1 MHTYAFMLL
10 ASEAGILDIS
20 TGSITGEGWAGFE
33 DVGFLLTFAGRLLLA
48 TVLAAVLAYH
58 PKASRRYDSLEE
70 AEGPKSFILYAV
82 VAAIIGTVVL
92 KFGGIVGFV
101 VFGIGGLLRFRTN
114 VGSATA
120 TGRVILATVIG
131 LCAGLDLP
139 HVAVLSAAFA
149 FGLVWVL
156 DARTTYGMVVQG
168 LGKGALDGAA
178 AAYRKE
184 LELLGC
190 SIIGEHKNVEKRSL
204 RIFFR
209 GPSGINTDEAEDRFK
224 QKLREKHLGS
234 IEWEWR

>member
-1 MHTYAFMLL
+1 MPDHTFMLL
-10 ASEAGILDIS
+10 ASDLGILDMS
-20 TGSITGEGWAGFE
+20 GGAITGEGWAGFT
-33 DVGFLLTFAGRLLLA
+33 DVGFLLTFVGRLLLA

-58 PKASRRYDSLEE
+58 PKASRKYDNLEQ

-168 LGKGALDGAA
+168 LAKGAIDGAA
-178 AAYRKE
+178 AAYRRE
-184 LELLGC
+184 LEALGC
-190 SIIGEHKNVEKRSL
+190 HIIGEHKNIEKRSL

-209 GPSGINTDEAEDRFK
+209 GPAGISTDDAEDRFK
-224 QKLREKHLGS
+224 QKLREKHLGA

>member
-1 MHTYAFMLL
+1 MHTYAFTLL
-10 ASEAGILDIS
+10 ANGASFLDMS
-20 TGSITGEGWAGFE
+20 TSTITGEGWRGFT
-33 DVGFLLTFAGRLLLA
+33 DIGFLFTFVGRLLLA

-58 PKASRRYDSLEE
+58 PKASRHYNSLEE

-131 LCAGLDLP
+131 LCAGMDLP
-139 HVAVLSAAFA
+139 QVAVLSALFA
-149 FGLVWVL
+149 FGLVWIL
-156 DARTTYGMVVQG
+156 DGRTTYGMVVQG
-168 LGKGALDGAA
+168 LSKGAIEGAA

-184 LELLGC
+184 LEGLGC
-190 SIIGEHKNVEKRSL
+190 RIIGEHKNVEKRTL
-204 RIFFR
+204 RFFFR
-209 GPSGINTDEAEDRFK
+209 GPAGINTDEAEDRFK

-234 IEWEWR
+234 VEWEWR

>member
-1 MHTYAFMLL
+1 MHTHAFLLL
-10 ASEAGILDIS
+10 ASDLGILDAAG
-20 TGSITGEGWAGFE
+20 GSMAGEGWVGFT
-33 DVGFLLTFAGRLLLA
+33 DVRFLLTFVGRLLLA

-58 PKASRRYDSLEE
+58 PKATRRYDSLEE

-168 LGKGALDGAA
+168 LSKNSLTGAA
-178 AAYRKE
+178 AAYRKQ
-184 LELLGC
+184 LEQLGC
-190 SIIGEHKNVEKRSL
+190 RIIGEHKNVDKRSL

-209 GPSGINTDEAEDRFK
+209 GPTGINTDEAEDRFK
-224 QKLREKHLGS
+224 QKLREKHLGT

>member
-1 MHTYAFMLL
+1 MDISAFTLL
-10 ASEAGILDIS
+10 ASDLGILDAAG
-20 TGSITGEGWAGFE
+20 GSLEGEGWQGFTQYS
-33 DVGFLLTFAGRLLLA
+33 FLLTFLGRLLLA

-58 PKASRRYDSLEE
+58 PKASRRFDSLEE

-92 KFGGIVGFV
+92 KFGGVVGFV

-114 VGSATA
+114 VGSASD

-139 HVAVLSAAFA
+139 QVAILSAAFA
-149 FGLVWVL
+149 FVLVWIL
-156 DARTTYGMVVQG
+156 DARTTYSMIVQG
-168 LGKGALDGAA
+168 LRKGALDGATV
-178 AAYRKE
+178 AYRTE
-184 LELLGC
+184 LEKLGC
-190 SIIGEHKNVEKRSL
+190 HIIGEHKNLEKGML

-209 GPSGINTDEAEDRFK
+209 GPAGINTTEAEDRFK
-224 QKLREKHLGS
+224 QKLREKHLGT